1 MISARHYILDD
12 STHAGRVL
20 RLKQQYF
27 FVCAGLNS
35 IIRAHLRVYPDLTN
49 FHEKNVI
56 QLNDT
61 HPVLV
66 ILELMRVFIDDY
78 GMEWDDAWNLVCK
91 TCAYTNHTILAEALE
106 KWPVDMM
113 RDLLPRVYQIIEEIN
128 RRFIGFVKQQ
138 TENDNELLQRVMII
152 KDGRYIWLDLRLLVH
167 LVSMV

>member
-1 MISARHYILDD
+1 MHRKSMISVRHYILID

-66 ILELMRVFIDDY
+66 IPELMRVFIDDY
-78 GMEWDDAWNLVCK
+78 NMEWDDAWNIVCRL
-91 TCAYTNHTILAEALE
+91 AHIQTIQS
-106 KWPVDMM
+106 
-113 RDLLPRVYQIIEEIN
+113 LL
-128 RRFIGFVKQQ
+128 K
-138 TENDNELLQRVMII
+138 
-152 KDGRYIWLDLRLLVH
+152 H
-167 LVSMV
+167 